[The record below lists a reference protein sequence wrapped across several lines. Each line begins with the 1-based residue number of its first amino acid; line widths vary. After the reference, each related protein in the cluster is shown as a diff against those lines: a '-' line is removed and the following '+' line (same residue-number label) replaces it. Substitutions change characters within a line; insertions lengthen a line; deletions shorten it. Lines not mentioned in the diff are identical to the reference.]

1 MEKHVQLQI
10 DFDDFHIVDGEIVE
24 TSAMLTATK
33 PKPQITKCKHCIK
46 IKSFKK
52 DYLSYCSK
60 CGKILSVKHKKGE

>member
-1 MEKHVQLQI
+1 MEVQLEMN
-10 DFDDFHIVDGEIVE
+10 FDQNEVTIIEP
-24 TSAMLTATK
+24 K
-33 PKPQITKCKHCIK
+33 PKESISSDTEHNAKKCKHNVR